1 MLNYTTNAAGS
12 FVSTTITNT
21 SADDGAY
28 ASLAIAGDDSL
39 HISVYRDTG
48 GSDLR
53 YYTDETGA
61 WTNETVHTGSNYGKE
76 SVIALNS
83 KDEVV
88 IVYRRDDTAD
98 DIYMSVGNRGSWTSS
113 LVASNRYASE
123 LSLAIDSNDDV
134 STHYK
139 SQFKKPNR
147 ILL

>member
-1 MLNYTTNAAGS
+1 MLNHTTNVSGS

-21 SADDGAY
+21 SADDGKF

-39 HISVYRDTG
+39 HISVYRDSG

-53 YYTDETGA
+53 YYTDETGV
-61 WTNETVHTGSNYGKE
+61 WTNETVHTGSNYGKD

-88 IVYRRDDTAD
+88 IVYRHDDPKD

-113 LVASNRYASE
+113 LVAADRYAMW
-123 LSLAIDSNDDV
+123 LSIHTPLPC
-134 STHYK
+134 TG
-139 SQFKKPNR
+139 
-147 ILL
+147 